1 MLTAAAYPTASD
13 RDSER
18 TLMVAPRAQD
28 LEELQSRDDEPT
40 SVERNPVTQPSRT
53 RRAAPRLRRIRRL
66 ESAPK
71 MVLEVED
78 DSSSVVDLPVPDLA
92 AIEVYRASHLW
103 TATAPVATRADVTAD
118 RFEATVISKRTKR
131 PVRPVILAAT
141 AGILVGLSLVCG
153 AGTVKRATHSITE
166 ILLAVCQDEAPDV
179 RTLAPWTSPSV
190 AAVVGKALRRKPDDR
205 FASAREML
213 ASIRAFVGD
222 SLGLGAMHLVP
233 LSAAPQATSHVS
245 PTSPHMRSACPGP
258 ASCLAQSTEEDTVP
272 IRREVRAL
280 RAYRPVTDGPPAS
293 EARIRRVPKVP

>member
-28 LEELQSRDDEPT
+28 LEGLRSRDDEPT

-53 RRAAPRLRRIRRL
+53 RRAAPRVRRIRRL

-141 AGILVGLSLVCG
+141 AGILVGLSAL
-153 AGTVKRATHSITE
+153 
-166 ILLAVCQDEAPDV
+166 Q
-179 RTLAPWTSPSV
+179 V
-190 AAVVGKALRRKPDDR
+190 AAGNAQTCARLDDG
-205 FASAREML
+205 SVKCWGWNG
-213 ASIRAFVGD
+213 SGQ
-222 SLGLGAMHLVP
+222 LGLG
-233 LSAAPQATSHVS
+233 
-245 PTSPHMRSACPGP
+245 
-258 ASCLAQSTEEDTVP
+258 DTQT
-272 IRREVRAL
+272 RG
-280 RAYRPVTDGPPAS
+280 DGPGQMGAALP
-293 EARIRRVPKVP
+293 VVQLK

>member
-28 LEELQSRDDEPT
+28 LEGLRSRDDEPT

-53 RRAAPRLRRIRRL
+53 RRAAPRVRRIRRL

-141 AGILVGLSLVCG
+141 AGILVGLSAL
-153 AGTVKRATHSITE
+153 
-166 ILLAVCQDEAPDV
+166 Q
-179 RTLAPWTSPSV
+179 V
-190 AAVVGKALRRKPDDR
+190 AAGNAQTCARLDDGSVKCWGSNV
-205 FASAREML
+205 AGE
-213 ASIRAFVGD
+213 
-222 SLGLGAMHLVP
+222 LGLG
-233 LSAAPQATSHVS
+233 
-245 PTSPHMRSACPGP
+245 
-258 ASCLAQSTEEDTVP
+258 DTQT
-272 IRREVRAL
+272 RG
-280 RAYRPVTDGPPAS
+280 DGPGQMGAALP
-293 EARIRRVPKVP
+293 VVQLK

>member
-53 RRAAPRLRRIRRL
+53 RRAAPRVRRIRRL

-141 AGILVGLSLVCG
+141 AGILVGLSAL
-153 AGTVKRATHSITE
+153 
-166 ILLAVCQDEAPDV
+166 Q
-179 RTLAPWTSPSV
+179 V
-190 AAVVGKALRRKPDDR
+190 AAGNAQTCARLDDGSVKCWGSN
-205 FASAREML
+205 FAGE
-213 ASIRAFVGD
+213 
-222 SLGLGAMHLVP
+222 LGLG
-233 LSAAPQATSHVS
+233 
-245 PTSPHMRSACPGP
+245 
-258 ASCLAQSTEEDTVP
+258 DTQT
-272 IRREVRAL
+272 RG
-280 RAYRPVTDGPPAS
+280 DGPGQMGAALP
-293 EARIRRVPKVP
+293 VVQLK

>member
-28 LEELQSRDDEPT
+28 LEGLRSRDDEPT

-53 RRAAPRLRRIRRL
+53 RRAAPRVRRIRRL

-153 AGTVKRATHSITE
+153 A
-166 ILLAVCQDEAPDV
+166 
-179 RTLAPWTSPSV
+179 
-190 AAVVGKALRRKPDDR
+190 
-205 FASAREML
+205 
-213 ASIRAFVGD
+213 
-222 SLGLGAMHLVP
+222 
-233 LSAAPQATSHVS
+233 LSAAHQARSHVS
-245 PTSPHMRSACPGP
+245 PTSPHVRSACPGP

-272 IRREVRAL
+272 IRRVPQVR
-280 RAYRPVTDGPPAS
+280 
-293 EARIRRVPKVP
+293 

>member
-28 LEELQSRDDEPT
+28 LEGLRSRDDEPT

-53 RRAAPRLRRIRRL
+53 RRAAPRVRRIRRL

-141 AGILVGLSLVCG
+141 AGILVGLSAL
-153 AGTVKRATHSITE
+153 
-166 ILLAVCQDEAPDV
+166 Q
-179 RTLAPWTSPSV
+179 V
-190 AAVVGKALRRKPDDR
+190 AAGNAQTCARLDDGSVKCWGSN
-205 FASAREML
+205 FAGE
-213 ASIRAFVGD
+213 
-222 SLGLGAMHLVP
+222 LGLG
-233 LSAAPQATSHVS
+233 
-245 PTSPHMRSACPGP
+245 
-258 ASCLAQSTEEDTVP
+258 DTQT
-272 IRREVRAL
+272 RG
-280 RAYRPVTDGPPAS
+280 DGPGQMGAALP
-293 EARIRRVPKVP
+293 VVQLK

>member
-78 DSSSVVDLPVPDLA
+78 YSSSVVDLPVPNLA

-141 AGILVGLSLVCG
+141 AGILVGLSAL
-153 AGTVKRATHSITE
+153 
-166 ILLAVCQDEAPDV
+166 Q
-179 RTLAPWTSPSV
+179 V
-190 AAVVGKALRRKPDDR
+190 AAGNAQTCARLDDGSVKCWGSN
-205 FASAREML
+205 FAGE
-213 ASIRAFVGD
+213 
-222 SLGLGAMHLVP
+222 LGLG
-233 LSAAPQATSHVS
+233 
-245 PTSPHMRSACPGP
+245 
-258 ASCLAQSTEEDTVP
+258 DTQT
-272 IRREVRAL
+272 RG
-280 RAYRPVTDGPPAS
+280 DGPGQMGAALP
-293 EARIRRVPKVP
+293 VVQLK